1 MIELK
6 MNSVYTIF
14 LFTFLI
20 TILVLLIYI
29 IKKWKKAKK
38 PSIWNYQD
46 DVIIEEDKVE
56 QVEKDQPFLK
66 SNSTLYNPFIEM
78 HS

>member
-1 MIELK
+1 
-6 MNSVYTIF
+6 
-14 LFTFLI
+14 
-20 TILVLLIYI
+20 VLLIYI

-56 QVEKDQPFLK
+56 QVEKDQPSLK